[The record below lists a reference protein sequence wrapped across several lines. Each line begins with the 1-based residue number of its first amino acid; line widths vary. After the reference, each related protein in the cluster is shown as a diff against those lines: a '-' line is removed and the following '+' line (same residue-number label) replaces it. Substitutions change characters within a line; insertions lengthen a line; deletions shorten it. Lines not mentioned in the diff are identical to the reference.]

1 MRIYESETV
10 SISVSQ
16 SLSSIYSIK
25 ASQPTA
31 FQHECEFSPP
41 LRSKMLLTN
50 RIRAVLGARQMN
62 NQGVKHCQ
70 ANEGADNNAE
80 NDIQC
85 AREVRSVRTASGR
98 CRSLWETLKLS
109 DDKVTHHS
117 HQKDA
122 FGLNGEV
129 SLTPKGH

>member
-1 MRIYESETV
+1 
-10 SISVSQ
+10 
-16 SLSSIYSIK
+16 
-25 ASQPTA
+25 
-31 FQHECEFSPP
+31 
-41 LRSKMLLTN
+41 MLLTN

-117 HQKDA
+117 HQKGA